1 MKTVSFQGLSLS
13 AAQRRQVELRSRMR
27 PVDTSVLRAQV
38 EETLAAVKLRKEQGV
53 KPDQQYFHVSNDAGT
68 PSVAEWMGY

>member
-13 AAQRRQVELRSRMR
+13 AAQRRQVELRSRIR
-27 PVDTSVLRAQV
+27 PVDTSVLRAQI
-38 EETLAAVKLRKEQGV
+38 EETLAAVNLRKEQGV
-53 KPDQQYFHVSNDAGT
+53 KPDQQYFHVSNDSGT

>member
-38 EETLAAVKLRKEQGV
+38 EETLAAVNLRKEQGV
-53 KPDQQYFHVSNDAGT
+53 KPDQQYFHVSNESGT

>member
-27 PVDTSVLRAQV
+27 HVDTSVLRAQV

-53 KPDQQYFHVSNDAGT
+53 KPDQQYFHVSTESGT
-68 PSVAEWMGY
+68 SSVAEWMGF

>member
-27 PVDTSVLRAQV
+27 DVDTSVLRAQV
-38 EETLAAVKLRKEQGV
+38 EETLAAVNLRKEQGV
-53 KPDQQYFHVSNDAGT
+53 KPDQQYFHVYNDSGT